1 MNKPII
7 LLISAK
13 AQHGKDSFAD
23 AFIKKAQG
31 VCGYKCLRIKY
42 GDFVKMVATTYYNWN
57 GEIDEVGRRFITEI
71 RNKNRKKK

>member
-23 AFIKKAQG
+23 AFIKEAQG
-31 VCGYKCLRIKY
+31 ICGYRCLRIKY

-57 GEIDEVGRRFITEI
+57 GEKDEVGRRFITET
-71 RNKNRKKK
+71 RNRVRKKK

>member
-23 AFIKKAQG
+23 AFIKEAQG
-31 VCGYKCLRIKY
+31 VCGYRCLRIKY
-42 GDFVKMVATTYYNWN
+42 GDFVKIQKE
-57 GEIDEVGRRFITEI
+57 G
-71 RNKNRKKK
+71 